1 MSGTVLTNK
10 GLALIT
16 KLVAASTELQ
26 ISRVAV
32 GTGRVPSGV
41 DPQTMVDLNEYKMDA
56 QIESYGVSP
65 DQSDVAYIAAQ
76 VSSIGVSAG
85 FAVTE
90 AGVFATDP
98 DVGEILY
105 AYLDLT
111 EDPQYIYAETD
122 AISKFAEITF
132 NVLIGSVAKVTAYVS
147 PGALTK
153 KVDFNAFKESVET
166 PEFDDSGTV
175 SGISSFPDFL
185 NLVKSK
191 MNFFQFFRNF
201 KAGLQFVL
209 HAGQIVNNCV
219 TDNAGLPLSAAQG
232 KALMDKYTQLYSD
245 LNTTNNNLS
254 KLNGKMLGSNYVMNY
269 SDFSDLSVN
278 VYSVETF
285 ATTPSG
291 NAPENNVGDFRI
303 TRLGMNNSKYNTLI
317 LTSPRYK
324 TSVSM
329 SQEFYVGNFWDGIWM
344 GWERLANKSALDNLT
359 SLYNTIK
366 ANYEKGSTFLD
377 DISPL
382 SFPSQLKHA
391 GFYKLPTMTA
401 DVNADAGSETMTEYT
416 TGDFY
421 GLLLGA
427 DINTTDG
434 CAYGTLIVSSPRIKS
449 AIWVGNIWKRNLL
462 VGIKLEKVEDYI

>member
-132 NVLIGSVAKVTAYVS
+132 NVLIGSVTKVTAYVS

-175 SGISSFPDFL
+175 EGISSFPSFL
-185 NLVKSK
+185 QTMKSK
-191 MNFFQFFRNF
+191 MNFFQFFRNL

-232 KALMDKYTQLYSD
+232 KALMDKYTQLYSEVGDRWTLYGASLIQKNADMSAYIIPGNYACATNTDAATLKNCPLSTAFD
-245 LNTTNNNLS
+245 LKVYRSAGGKTDGYIIQEYTAHDAKQRVLVPYNPYTSGTKWGDPIFLAT
-254 KLNGKMLGSNYVMNY
+254 KEDLAKVIGFNG
-269 SDFSDLSVN
+269 N
-278 VYSVETF
+278 VTSFRVRSGQSGLKNIYLD
-285 ATTPSG
+285 AYDASG
-291 NAPENNVGDFRI
+291 NI
-303 TRLGMNNSKYNTLI
+303 TSICFGSDGGNSI
-317 LTSPRYK
+317 Q
-324 TSVSM
+324 M
-329 SQEFYVGNFWDGIWM
+329 SRNGTIIW
-344 GWERLANKSALDNLT
+344 
-359 SLYNTIK
+359 
-366 ANYEKGSTFLD
+366 
-377 DISPL
+377 
-382 SFPSQLKHA
+382 
-391 GFYKLPTMTA
+391 TMT
-401 DVNADAGSETMTEYT
+401 
-416 TGDFY
+416 
-421 GLLLGA
+421 
-427 DINTTDG
+427 
-434 CAYGTLIVSSPRIKS
+434 P
-449 AIWVGNIWKRNLL
+449 
-462 VGIKLEKVEDYI
+462 